1 MEQKNKVLTVHEF
14 IDRLENMRQGLKRS
28 LNNFPIKNS
37 EQTLKD
43 IAAKHG
49 WRKSMPFGMG
59 AAIHCDFYKWF
70 DTDHVVT
77 NYDEA
82 KQCNTEAEGVYHV
95 YTVGKQPTKRKF
107 TKEALTQISPELLTI
122 IVP

>member
-1 MEQKNKVLTVHEF
+1 LFHDIEGGGYGCPFFNSKVYTIF
-14 IDRLENMRQGLKRS
+14 AGM
-28 LNNFPIKNS
+28 

-95 YTVGKQPTKRKF
+95 YTVGKQPTKRKI
-107 TKEALTQISPELLTI
+107 TKEALTQISPELLKI